1 MTKRFHFS
9 VIEYL
14 PPCLG
19 ALRRPLAGVLDA
31 ILGLTGIN
39 RVYDQIPRDLNPRS
53 FAKHTLELVGVG
65 LRPDP
70 TSIENLPTHGA
81 CIVTAN
87 HPHGALDGLA
97 MVEILL
103 SRRTDVRVMANHLLG
118 GFAELK
124 PIFIGVDPLG
134 GHSAERIN
142 FVAARKALSWL
153 RHGGLLLIFPG
164 GEVSSIDLSSKRI
177 IDPPWDSGI
186 GWLVEK
192 SGAPVVPAFIHGRNS
207 LIFQA
212 AGLLHR
218 HLRTALLAREMLNH
232 AGQII
237 DVNFGRALDPST
249 LQLIGNRTKIA
260 PFLQTMTYLIQ
271 ARSEKQPS
279 WKIRRIKVHTS
290 RDDPIIP
297 PVEPSLLVTEIAGL
311 PSRQLLIDNA
321 SYQVWYAQADQI
333 PWLLQEIGRLR
344 ELTFRQVG
352 EGTGRKADLDLFDS
366 YYIQLFV
373 WDPIAR
379 TVTGGYRLGQSD
391 RIIARYGPKGLY
403 VHSLFRLDSRLT
415 DELGTALELGRSFV
429 TPEHQR
435 DYSSLMLLW
444 KGIGAYLVR
453 HPHYRVLY
461 GPVSISNNYH
471 PVSQQIIVRFLQ
483 DTSMEPARASLVRPR
498 KPFRSKHDPSHLVDL
513 SASDLRIIST
523 LLSTVEDDDIG
534 VPVLLRQ
541 YLKLNGRILGFN
553 VDPDFKN
560 SIDCLLWVDLART
573 ERALLR
579 KYMGAAGV
587 KQFLERH
594 GLAFDQTA
602 GN

>member
-31 ILGLTGIN
+31 ILGLTGVN
-39 RVYDQIPRDLNPRS
+39 RVYDQIPKALNPRS
-53 FAKHTLELVGVG
+53 FAKHTLDLVGVG

-70 TSIENLPTHGA
+70 TSIENLPKHGA

-124 PIFIGVDPLG
+124 PIFIGVDPFG

-232 AGQII
+232 AGQNI

-260 PFLQTMTYLIQ
+260 PFLQTTTYLIQ

-279 WKIRRIKVHTS
+279 WKINRIKVHTS
-290 RDDPIIP
+290 RDDPINP
-297 PVEPSLLVTEIAGL
+297 SVEPSLLANEIAGL

-321 SYQVWYAQADQI
+321 SSQVWYAQADQI

-344 ELTFRQVG
+344 ELTFRQAG